1 MPGLEFVVRGT
12 PISTGASGKSK
23 AKWRA
28 KVSAAA
34 TAALGVD
41 HGVVADA
48 VRATVVYFYVD
59 TDLDLDNILKPIL
72 DAMNGLVY
80 VDDFQVA
87 NIVAAKR
94 DVAGSYVLTDASP
107 VVVEQLAAAEGGDFV
122 FVAIDLLPLISSQ
135 WRH

>member
-1 MPGLEFVVRGT
+1 MAVLEFVVRGT
-12 PISTGASGKSK
+12 PISTGASRRSK

-34 TAALGVD
+34 TTALGND
-41 HGVVADA
+41 YAVVADV
-48 VRATVVYFYVD
+48 VRATVVAFYVD

-80 VDDFQVA
+80 VDDFQVT

-107 VVVEQLAAAEGGDFV
+107 VLVEQLAAWESGDLV
-122 FVAIDLLPLISSQ
+122 LVAVDLVSMETLT
-135 WRH
+135 

>member
-1 MPGLEFVVRGT
+1 MPRLEFIVRGT
-12 PISTGASGKSK
+12 PISAGASGKSK

-34 TAALGVD
+34 TAALGAD
-41 HGVVADA
+41 HVVVADV

-72 DAMNGLVY
+72 DVMNGLVY

-94 DVAGSYVLTDASP
+94 DVAGSYLLTDASP
-107 VVVEQLAAAEGGDFV
+107 VVVEQLAVAEVGDFV
-122 FVAIDLLPLISSQ
+122 FVAIDLVSMEVLT
-135 WRH
+135 

>member
-1 MPGLEFVVRGT
+1 MPVLEFIVRGT

-34 TAALGVD
+34 SAALGAD
-41 HGVVADA
+41 HAAVADV

-94 DVAGSYVLTDASP
+94 DLAGSYVLADVSP
-107 VVVEQLAAAEGGDFV
+107 VVVEQLGAAERGDFV
-122 FVAIDLLPLISSQ
+122 FVAIDLVSMEILT
-135 WRH
+135 